1 MKRVLL
7 ALLASTA
14 ILTPEAFAQ
23 SKGDITVG
31 LGVGVV
37 DTKSDNG
44 TLAGGQA
51 AVSNNAQ
58 FAITAEYFIK
68 DNIGIELLASTPFS
82 HDVNIAGIGFAGDV
96 NHLPPTLSLNYHFP
110 ETNGIKPYVGI
121 GANYTLFFDA
131 QSPLGNLELEDSFGF
146 AAQAGI
152 DFSVS
157 DNAALRANIRWIDID
172 SDVTLNGVDIG
183 TAEIDPFVYTAAYVI
198 KF

>member
-7 ALLASTA
+7 ALFTSAVAIVPLAK
-14 ILTPEAFAQ
+14 AQ
-23 SKGDITVG
+23 SQGDITVG

-37 DTKSDNG
+37 DPKSDNG

-51 AVSNNAQ
+51 VVSTNTQ
-58 FAITAEYFIK
+58 FTITAEYFILE
-68 DNIGIELLASTPFS
+68 NLGVELLAATPFS
-82 HDVNIAGIGFAGDV
+82 HDVNIAGVGFAGNV

-121 GANYTLFFDA
+121 GANYTLFFDE
-131 QSPLGNLELEDSFGF
+131 QSPLGNLELDDSFGF

-152 DFSVS
+152 DFSLS
-157 DNAALRANIRWIDID
+157 ETTALRANVRWVDID
-172 SDVTLNGVDIG
+172 SDVTLNGVNIG
-183 TAEIDPFVYTAAYVI
+183 TAEIDPFIYTAAFVV